1 MSISCGKTLPAR
13 LILYILYTFI
23 AQSNRA
29 TLHDRLRDQPAR
41 RAHPT
46 PGKAVCRI
54 YGTQLA
60 STIRSW
66 CCLANR
72 PQSPQL
78 LQLRRPRQWIGC
90 GGAARPRPRWRD
102 TLARIR
108 RVAGCATPT
117 GSAGHAGATANLK
130 LTFHLDHSA
139 GADHYFRGVSPKTAT
154 GTAGTL
160 TLIRHSSIGCYCR
173 KS

>member
-1 MSISCGKTLPAR
+1 MLN
-13 LILYILYTFI
+13 TFI
-23 AQSNRA
+23 AQPNRA

-66 CCLANR
+66 CCRANR

-90 GGAARPRPRWRD
+90 GGRCP
-102 TLARIR
+102 
-108 RVAGCATPT
+108 TP
-117 GSAGHAGATANLK
+117 SAMAGHLSTKMSDQLVVITCPFRRLHATARRRGRARRLIIAEGE
-130 LTFHLDHSA
+130 TCDAPVTA
-139 GADHYFRGVSPKTAT
+139 GRATT
-154 GTAGTL
+154 GTAIGATPL
-160 TLIRHSSIGCYCR
+160 SNVVKLISERDWAGACCR
-173 KS
+173 ISKE